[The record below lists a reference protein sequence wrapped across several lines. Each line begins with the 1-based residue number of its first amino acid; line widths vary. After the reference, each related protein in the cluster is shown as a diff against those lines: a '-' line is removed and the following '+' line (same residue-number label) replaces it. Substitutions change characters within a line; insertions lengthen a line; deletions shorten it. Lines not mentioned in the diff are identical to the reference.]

1 MDYDSRHAAP
11 ELASEALENHYKE
24 RIKTLEDQL
33 TTLSAKLTAA
43 EMANEQKD
51 ITIRVLEA
59 KADEFGKALA
69 EMTVKAVL
77 GGGK

>member
-1 MDYDSRHAAP
+1 MDYDSKHAAP

-24 RIKTLEDQL
+24 KIKMLEEQL

-43 EMANEQKD
+43 EMVNEQKD
-51 ITIRVLEA
+51 TTIRVLEA

-77 GGGK
+77 GGVK

>member
-1 MDYDSRHAAP
+1 MDYDSKHAAQ

-24 RIKTLEDQL
+24 KIKMLEEQL

-51 ITIRVLEA
+51 ITIGVLEA

-77 GGGK
+77 GGVK

>member
-1 MDYDSRHAAP
+1 MDYDSKHAAP

-24 RIKTLEDQL
+24 KIKMLEEQL

-43 EMANEQKD
+43 EMANDQKD
-51 ITIRVLEA
+51 ITIGVLEA
-59 KADEFGKALA
+59 KADEFSKALA

-77 GGGK
+77 GGVK